1 MIGTPFGSGT
11 LRKNTSSIGAT
22 DKSLSGL
29 KKKTASVNG
38 LQPVCNG
45 DERGGGSVWRSVPD
59 EGCGVALVAVTPNW
73 KFVREHGLV

>member
-1 MIGTPFGSGT
+1 M
-11 LRKNTSSIGAT
+11 
-22 DKSLSGL
+22 
-29 KKKTASVNG
+29 
-38 LQPVCNG
+38 CNG